1 MSDLSLIF
9 SKFSFLGNPTKL
21 IKIFLQLENLIKK
34 QKSNYPKPDV
44 SDELYVKVE
53 DDIYRLH
60 KKKFIKEVILPN
72 EANVIIISKL
82 ALANSLK
89 IVGKPEDG
97 NLNQILKALRKEM
110 DLKKCQEIINEISD
124 SFLTNLSIK
133 ELIKIIRKQ
142 MS

>member
-97 NLNQILKALRKEM
+97 DLNQILKALR
-110 DLKKCQEIINEISD
+110 
-124 SFLTNLSIK
+124 
-133 ELIKIIRKQ
+133 
-142 MS
+142 

>member
-44 SDELYVKVE
+44 SDVLYVKVE

-60 KKKFIKEVILPN
+60 KKKLEY
-72 EANVIIISKL
+72 
-82 ALANSLK
+82 
-89 IVGKPEDG
+89 
-97 NLNQILKALRKEM
+97 
-110 DLKKCQEIINEISD
+110 
-124 SFLTNLSIK
+124 T
-133 ELIKIIRKQ
+133 
-142 MS
+142 